1 MTVRNLDSLFRPE
14 SVAVIGASNT
24 PGSVGTVVFRNML
37 RAGFGGVVTP
47 INPRHKAVQGVR
59 AYPRVSDA
67 PDAPDLAVL
76 CTPPA
81 TVPGL
86 IRELDEAGT
95 RAAVVL
101 TAGLAAQE
109 GPSGASLQQEMLE
122 AARPHRLRILGPN
135 CVGIMVPG
143 IGLNGSFAHLDVLP
157 GSLAFLSQ
165 SGALC
170 TAVLDWAS
178 AGGIGFS
185 HFVSLGDSADVDVGD
200 VLDYLGGEPETTAI
214 LLYLESIDE
223 ARKFMSAAR
232 AAARNKPVLVIKSGR
247 EPEGA
252 RAAASH
258 TGALAGADEVYD
270 AALSRTGMLR
280 VFEIDELFDAVE
292 TLARAK
298 PLRGD
303 RLAVLTNGGGPGVMA
318 ADALS
323 ARGGRLA
330 ELDGETVE
338 KLDGVLPDT
347 WSRGN
352 PVDIIGDAPGE
363 RYASAMQ
370 VLLDDPGI
378 DAILVLHTPTALASG
393 ADAARA
399 VVGAVRG
406 HGAGRNVLTSWLG
419 RETAREGRQILSAAG
434 LPTYRTPEHAVRA
447 FMHMVRY
454 RRNQEL
460 LMETPSSLLEDFV
473 AGTGEATEVIR
484 RALDEGRSMLTEPE
498 AKRVLAAYGIPVV
511 ETRIAANPSE
521 AAAVATE
528 IGFPVALKLLS
539 PDVTHKS
546 DVGGVALDLESA
558 YAVSGAAHTM
568 LERLTALRP
577 DAAVEGFTVQRMAR
591 RPRSHEL
598 IIGTATDP
606 AFGPVILFGQGGTAV
621 ELVQDRAVALPPL
634 NATLARELVS
644 RTRISRLLEGYRDR
658 PAADM
663 GAILEVLIKLSQ
675 LTIELPEVAEV
686 DVNPLLADEQGV
698 LALDARIRVALAPEH
713 GADRLAIRPYPK
725 ELEETVL
732 LRGGRTVLMRP
743 IRPEDEP
750 AHRELFRAFSDED
763 MRFRFFGLVRELPH
777 SQMARY
783 TQIDYD
789 REMAFIATDP
799 EEAPATKTL
808 GVVRVVADPDNTEAE
823 FAIIVRSD
831 MKGQGLGHALMEKAI
846 RYCRDRGT
854 GAIVGQVL
862 PDNHRMLALAE
873 SLGFAKRHD
882 PEAEVI
888 EVRLEL
894 PTAAARSLA
903 RGGRELSRRFDAIG

>member
-1 MTVRNLDSLFRPE
+1 MTVRNLDSLFRPN

-24 PGSVGTVVFRNML
+24 PDSVGTVVFRNML
-37 RAGFGGVVTP
+37 RAGFGGIVTP
-47 INPRHKAVQGVR
+47 INPRHTAVQGVR
-59 AYPRVSDA
+59 AYPRVSEA
-67 PDAPDLAVL
+67 PDPPDLAVI

-86 IRELDEAGT
+86 IRELGEVGS

-101 TAGLAAQE
+101 TAGLAAQK
-109 GPSGASLQQEMLE
+109 GPSGGTLQEEMLE

-135 CVGIMVPG
+135 CVGLMVPG

-165 SGALC
+165 SGGLC

-232 AAARNKPVLVIKSGR
+232 SAARNKPVLVIKSGR

-298 PLRGD
+298 PLLGD

-330 ELDGETVE
+330 RLSDETID
-338 KLDGVLPDT
+338 KLDAVLPAT

-363 RYASAMQ
+363 RYAGAMLA
-370 VLLDDPGI
+370 LLDDPDV

-393 ADAARA
+393 VDAARA
-399 VVGAVRG
+399 IIAAVKE

-419 RETAREGRQILSAAG
+419 RETAAKGREILRAAG
-434 LPTYRTPEHAVRA
+434 IPTYGTPEHAVRA

-460 LMETPSSLLEDFV
+460 LMETPPSLAEDFV
-473 AGTGEATEVIR
+473 AGTSEAAEVIR
-484 RALDEGRSMLTEPE
+484 LALDEGRSMLTEPE
-498 AKRVLAAYGIPVV
+498 AKTVLGAYGIPIV
-511 ETRIAANPSE
+511 ETRIAATPTE
-521 AAAVATE
+521 AAEVAADL
-528 IGFPVALKLLS
+528 GFPVALKLLS
-539 PDVTHKS
+539 KDVTHKS

-568 LERLTALRP
+568 LERISALRP
-577 DAAVEGFTVQRMAR
+577 DARVEGFTVQQMAR

-598 IIGTATDP
+598 IVGTATDP
-606 AFGPVILFGQGGTAV
+606 VFGPVILFGQGGTAV

-644 RTRISRLLEGYRDR
+644 RTRIARLLEGYRDR
-658 PAADM
+658 PPADM
-663 GAILEVLIKLSQ
+663 EAILETLIKLSQ
-675 LTIELPEVAEV
+675 LTIDLREVAEV
-686 DVNPLLADEQGV
+686 DVNPLLADEEGV
-698 LALDARIRVALAPEH
+698 LALDARIRVEPAPEG
-713 GADRLAIRPYPK
+713 GAGRLAIRPYPK
-725 ELEETVL
+725 ELEEAVT
-732 LRGGRTVLMRP
+732 LRGGSTVLMRP

-750 AHRELFRAFSDED
+750 AHRDLFRAFSNED

-799 EEAPATKTL
+799 EEAPDTKTL
-808 GVVRVVADPDNTEAE
+808 GVVRVVSDPDNTEAE

-831 MKGQGLGHALMEKAI
+831 MKGQGLGHALMEKVI

-862 PDNHRMLALAE
+862 LDNHRMLKLAE
-873 SLGFAKRHD
+873 TLGFSKHYDAS
-882 PEAEVI
+882 AEVV

-894 PTAAARSLA
+894 TAAEGALR
-903 RGGRELSRRFDAIG
+903 

>member
-1 MTVRNLDSLFRPE
+1 MTIRNMDFLFRPS

-24 PGSVGTVVFRNML
+24 PSSVGTVVFRNML
-37 RAGFGGVVTP
+37 GAGFGGIVTP
-47 INPRHKAVQGVR
+47 INPRHEAVQGVR
-59 AYPRVSDA
+59 AYPTVSDA
-67 PDAPDLAVL
+67 PDPPDLAVI

-86 IRELDEAGT
+86 IGELGEAGT

-109 GPSGASLQQEMLE
+109 GPSGASLQQEMLD

-135 CVGIMVPG
+135 CVGLMVPG
-143 IGLNGSFAHLDVLP
+143 IGLNASFAHLDVLP

-170 TAVLDWAS
+170 TAVLDWAT

-185 HFVSLGDSADVDVGD
+185 HFVSLGDSVDVDVGD
-200 VLDYLGGEPETTAI
+200 VLDYLSGEPQTTAI

-303 RLAVLTNGGGPGVMA
+303 RLAILTNGGGPGVMA

-323 ARGGRLA
+323 AGGGRLA
-330 ELDGETVE
+330 ELAADTIE
-338 KLDGVLPDT
+338 KLNEVLPAT

-363 RYASAMQ
+363 RYASANQ
-370 VLLDDPGI
+370 ALLEDPGV

-393 ADAARA
+393 VDAAEA
-399 VVGAVRG
+399 IVASVRE
-406 HGAGRNVLTSWLG
+406 HGKYRNVLTSWLG
-419 RETAREGRQILSAAG
+419 RETAEKARDILRSAGIPA
-434 LPTYRTPEHAVRA
+434 YSTPEHAVRA

-460 LMETPSSLLEDFV
+460 LMETPPSLLEDFE
-473 AGTGEATEVIR
+473 AGTDEAAQVIR
-484 RALDEGRSMLTEPE
+484 HAMDEGRSMLTEPE
-498 AKRVLAAYGIPVV
+498 AKTVLAAYGIPVV
-511 ETRIAANPSE
+511 ETRIAANPTE
-521 AAAVATE
+521 AAE
-528 IGFPVALKLLS
+528 IAAEMGFPVAVKLLS

-568 LERLTALRP
+568 LERLSGLMP
-577 DAAVEGFTVQRMAR
+577 DARVEGFTVQRMAR

-606 AFGPVILFGQGGTAV
+606 VFGPVILFGHGGTAV
-621 ELVQDRAVALPPL
+621 EAVGDRAVALPPL
-634 NATLARELVS
+634 NATLARELIS
-644 RTRISRLLEGYRDR
+644 RTRISKLLAGFRDR
-658 PAADM
+658 PPADM
-663 GAILEVLIKLSQ
+663 EAILEALIKLSQ
-675 LTIELPEVAEV
+675 LTIDLPEVAEI
-686 DVNPLLADEQGV
+686 DVNPLLADDEGV
-698 LALDARIRVALAPEH
+698 LALDARIRVEPAPDG
-713 GADRLAIRPYPK
+713 GAGRLAIRPYPK
-725 ELEETVL
+725 QLEETVV
-732 LRGGRTVLMRP
+732 LRGGRTVFMRP

-750 AHRELFRAFSDED
+750 AHRELFRAFSDQD

-799 EEAPATKTL
+799 EEAETTTL
-808 GVVRVVADPDNTEAE
+808 GVVRVVTDPDNREAE

-831 MKGQGLGHALMEKAI
+831 LKGQGMGHALMEKVI
-846 RYCRDRGT
+846 RYCRNRGT
-854 GAIVGQVL
+854 GAVVGQVL
-862 PDNHRMLALAE
+862 PDNRAMLALAE
-873 SLGFAKRHD
+873 SLGFTKHLNTED
-882 PEAEVI
+882 GVV

-894 PTAAARSLA
+894 PAPAETAAATTGA
-903 RGGRELSRRFDAIG
+903 

>member
-1 MTVRNLDSLFRPE
+1 MTVRNLDSLFRPH

-37 RAGFGGVVTP
+37 RAGFGGIVTP
-47 INPRHKAVQGVR
+47 VNPRHTAVQGVR
-59 AYPRVSDA
+59 AYPTVGEA
-67 PDAPDLAVL
+67 PDPPDLAVI

-86 IRELDEAGT
+86 IRELGEAGS

-101 TAGLAAQE
+101 TAGLASQE
-109 GPSGASLQQEMLE
+109 GPSGASLQAEMLE

-143 IGLNGSFAHLDVLP
+143 IGLDGSFAHLDVLP

-165 SGALC
+165 SGGLC
-170 TAVLDWAS
+170 TAVLDWAN

-303 RLAVLTNGGGPGVMA
+303 RLAILTNGGGPGVMA

-330 ELDGETVE
+330 ELDDATIDE
-338 KLDGVLPDT
+338 LDAVLPAT

-370 VLLDDPGI
+370 ALLDDPGV
-378 DAILVLHTPTALASG
+378 DAILILHTPTALASG

-399 VVGAVRG
+399 VVAAVRE
-406 HGAGRNVLTSWLG
+406 HGAPRNVLTSWLG
-419 RETAREGRQILSAAG
+419 RETAEGGRQILRAAG
-434 LPTYRTPEHAVRA
+434 LPTYGTPEHAVRA

-460 LMETPSSLLEDFV
+460 LMETPPSLLEDFS
-473 AGTGEATEVIR
+473 AETGETLEVIR
-484 RALDEGRSMLTEPE
+484 HALDEGRSMLTEPE
-498 AKRVLAAYGIPVV
+498 AKSVLAAYGIPVV
-511 ETRIAANPSE
+511 ETRIAADPSE
-521 AAAVATE
+521 AAAVAAE
-528 IGFPVALKLLS
+528 LGFPVALKLLS

-568 LERLTALRP
+568 LERLSALRP
-577 DAAVEGFTVQRMAR
+577 EARVEGFTVQRMAR

-598 IIGTATDP
+598 ILGTATDP
-606 AFGPVILFGQGGTAV
+606 VFGPVILFGQGGTAV

-644 RTRISRLLEGYRDR
+644 RTRISKLLEGYRDR

-663 GAILEVLIKLSQ
+663 DAILGTLIRLSQ
-675 LTIELPEVAEV
+675 LTIDLPEVAEI
-686 DVNPLLADEQGV
+686 DVNPLLADDEGV
-698 LALDARIRVALAPEH
+698 LALDARIRVAPTPKD

-732 LRGGRTVLMRP
+732 LRGGCTVLMRP

-750 AHRELFRAFSDED
+750 AHRDLFRAFSEED

-799 EEAPATKTL
+799 EKAPDTTL

-831 MKGQGLGHALMEKAI
+831 MKGQGLGHALMDKVI
-846 RYCRDRGT
+846 RYCGDHGT
-854 GAIVGQVL
+854 ETIVGQVL
-862 PDNHRMLALAE
+862 PDNHRMLALVE
-873 SLGFAKRHD
+873 TLGFTKHHD
-882 PEAEVI
+882 GVAEVV
-888 EVRLEL
+888 EVRLAL
-894 PTAAARSLA
+894 PAASGPRP
-903 RGGRELSRRFDAIG
+903 

>member
-1 MTVRNLDSLFRPE
+1 MSVRNLESLFRPS
-14 SVAVIGASNT
+14 SVAVIGASDT

-37 RAGFGGVVTP
+37 RAGFSGIVTP
-47 INPRHKAVQGVR
+47 VNPRHTAVQGVR
-59 AYPRVSDA
+59 AYPTVSEA
-67 PDAPDLAVL
+67 PDPPDLAVI

-86 IRELDEAGT
+86 IRELGEAGS

-109 GPSGASLQQEMLE
+109 GPSGATLQEEMLE

-165 SGALC
+165 SGGLC
-170 TAVLDWAS
+170 TAVLDWAN

-298 PLRGD
+298 PLLGD

-323 ARGGRLA
+323 AKGGRLA
-330 ELDGETVE
+330 ELTEETID
-338 KLDGVLPDT
+338 KLDAVLPTT

-363 RYASAMQ
+363 RYAGAMQ
-370 VLLDDPGI
+370 ALLDDPGV

-399 VVGAVRG
+399 IIAAVQE
-406 HGAGRNVLTSWLG
+406 HGARRNVLTSWLG
-419 RETAREGRQILSAAG
+419 RETAAKGREILRAAG
-434 LPTYRTPEHAVRA
+434 IPTYGTPEHAVRA

-460 LMETPSSLLEDFV
+460 LMETPPSLLEDFA
-473 AGTGEATEVIR
+473 AGSGEAMEVIR
-484 RALDEGRSMLTEPE
+484 LALEEGRAMLTEPE
-498 AKRVLAAYGIPVV
+498 AKTVLAAYGIPIV
-511 ETRIAANPSE
+511 ETRIATNPSE
-521 AAAVATE
+521 AAEVAAE
-528 IGFPVALKLLS
+528 LGFPVALKLLS

-568 LERLTALRP
+568 LERLSAHRP
-577 DAAVEGFTVQRMAR
+577 EARVDGFTVQRMAR

-598 IIGTATDP
+598 IVGTATDP
-606 AFGPVILFGQGGTAV
+606 VFGPVILFGQGGTAV

-644 RTRISRLLEGYRDR
+644 RTRISKLLEGYRDR
-658 PAADM
+658 PPADM
-663 GAILEVLIKLSQ
+663 EAILETLIKLSQ
-675 LTIELPEVAEV
+675 LTIDLPEVAEI
-686 DVNPLLADEQGV
+686 DVNPLLADEEGV
-698 LALDARIRVALAPEH
+698 LALDARIRVEPASED
-713 GADRLAIRPYPK
+713 GAGRLAIRPYPK
-725 ELEETVL
+725 ELEETVT
-732 LRGGRTVLMRP
+732 LRGGSTVLMRP

-750 AHRELFRAFSDED
+750 AHRDLFRAFSNED

-799 EEAPATKTL
+799 EESTDTKTL

-831 MKGQGLGHALMEKAI
+831 MKRQGLGHALMEKVI
-846 RYCRDRGT
+846 DYCRDRGT
-854 GAIVGQVL
+854 EAIVGQVL
-862 PDNHRMLALAE
+862 LDNHRMLKLAE
-873 SLGFAKRHD
+873 TLGFTKHYDAA
-882 PEAEVI
+882 AEVV

-894 PTAAARSLA
+894 PAADGGSL
-903 RGGRELSRRFDAIG
+903 

>member
-1 MTVRNLDSLFRPE
+1 
-14 SVAVIGASNT
+14 VAVIGASNT
-24 PGSVGTVVFRNML
+24 PDSVGTVVFRNML
-37 RAGFGGVVTP
+37 RAGFGGIVTP
-47 INPRHKAVQGVR
+47 INPRHAAVQGVR
-59 AYPRVSDA
+59 AYATVSEA
-67 PDAPDLAVL
+67 PDPPDMAVI

-86 IRELDEAGT
+86 IRELGEAGT

-101 TAGLAAQE
+101 TAGLASLE
-109 GPSGASLQQEMLE
+109 GPSGASLQHEMLE
-122 AARPHRLRILGPN
+122 AARPYRLRILGPN

-143 IGLNGSFAHLDVLP
+143 IGLNGSFAHLDVLS

-165 SGALC
+165 SGGLC

-178 AGGIGFS
+178 AGDIGFS

-200 VLDYLGGEPETTAI
+200 VLDYLGGDPQTTAI

-252 RAAASH
+252 KAAASH

-323 ARGGRLA
+323 ERGGRLA
-330 ELDGETVE
+330 ELSAETID
-338 KLDGVLPDT
+338 KLGAVLPAT

-363 RYASAMQ
+363 RYAGAMQ
-370 VLLDDPGI
+370 ALLDNPGV

-399 VVGAVRG
+399 VVAAVRE

-419 RETAREGRQILSAAG
+419 RKTATEGRQILRGAG
-434 LPTYRTPEHAVRA
+434 IPTYGTPEHAVRA

-454 RRNQEL
+454 RRNQDL
-460 LMETPSSLLEDFV
+460 LMETPPSLLEDFV
-473 AGTGEATEVIR
+473 AGAGEAMEVIR
-484 RALDEGRSMLTEPE
+484 QALDEGRSMLTEPE
-498 AKRVLAAYGIPVV
+498 AKTVLGAYGIPVV
-511 ETRIAANPSE
+511 ETRIAADPSE
-521 AAAVATE
+521 AAEVATE
-528 IGFPVALKLLS
+528 LGFPVALKILS

-558 YAVSGAAHTM
+558 FAVSGAAHTM
-568 LERLTALRP
+568 LERLSALRP
-577 DAAVEGFTVQRMAR
+577 EALVEGFTVQRMAR

-598 IIGTATDP
+598 IVGTATDP
-606 AFGPVILFGQGGTAV
+606 VFGPVILFGQGGTAV

-644 RTRISRLLEGYRDR
+644 RTRISKLLAGYRDR
-658 PAADM
+658 PPADM
-663 GAILEVLIKLSQ
+663 EAILETLIKLSQ
-675 LTIELPEVAEV
+675 LTIDLPEVAEI
-686 DVNPLLADEQGV
+686 DVNPLLADEEGV
-698 LALDARIRVALAPEH
+698 LALDARIRVERAPED
-713 GADRLAIRPYPK
+713 GAGRLAIRPYPK
-725 ELEETVL
+725 ELEETVT
-732 LRGGRTVLMRP
+732 LRGGSAVLMRP

-750 AHRELFRAFSDED
+750 AHRDLFRAFSNED

-799 EEAPATKTL
+799 EESTDTKTL

-831 MKGQGLGHALMEKAI
+831 MKGQGLGHALMEKVI
-846 RYCRDRGT
+846 RYCHDRGT
-854 GAIVGQVL
+854 EAIVGQVL
-862 PDNHRMLALAE
+862 LDNHRMLTLAE
-873 SLGFAKRHD
+873 TLGFKKHYDAA
-882 PEAEVI
+882 AEIV

-894 PTAAARSLA
+894 PAATGPRS
-903 RGGRELSRRFDAIG
+903 RP

>member
-1 MTVRNLDSLFRPE
+1 MTVRNLDSLFRPT

-24 PGSVGTVVFRNML
+24 SGSVGTVVFRNML
-37 RAGFGGVVTP
+37 RAGFGGIVTP
-47 INPRHKAVQGVR
+47 VNPRHTAVQGVR
-59 AYPRVSDA
+59 AYATVSEA
-67 PDAPDLAVL
+67 PDPPDLAVI
-76 CTPPA
+76 CTPPE

-86 IRELDEAGT
+86 IGELGEVGT

-101 TAGLAAQE
+101 TAGLASQE

-143 IGLNGSFAHLDVLP
+143 IGLNGSFAHLDVIP
-157 GSLAFLSQ
+157 GSLAFVSQ
-165 SGALC
+165 SGGLC

-200 VLDYLGGEPETTAI
+200 VLDYLGGDPETTAI

-232 AAARNKPVLVIKSGR
+232 AAARNKPTLVIKSGR
-247 EPEGA
+247 RPEGA

-330 ELDGETVE
+330 ELADETIV
-338 KLDGVLPDT
+338 KLDAVLPVT

-370 VLLDDPGI
+370 SLLDDPGI
-378 DAILVLHTPTALASG
+378 DAILILHTPTALASG

-399 VVGAVRG
+399 VVATVRE
-406 HGAGRNVLTSWLG
+406 HGAHRNVLTSWLG
-419 RETAREGRQILSAAG
+419 RQTAEGGREILRAAG
-434 LPTYRTPEHAVRA
+434 IPTYRTPEHAVRA
-447 FMHMVRY
+447 FTHMVRY

-460 LMETPSSLLEDFV
+460 LMETPPSLLEDF
-473 AGTGEATEVIR
+473 AAETGETAELID
-484 RALDEGRSMLTEPE
+484 RALDEGRSWLTEPE
-498 AKRVLAAYGIPVV
+498 AKKVLAAYGIPVV
-511 ETRIAANPSE
+511 ETRIAVNPSE
-521 AAAVATE
+521 AAEVASGL
-528 IGFPVALKLLS
+528 GFPVALKLLS

-568 LERLTALRP
+568 LERLSALRP
-577 DAAVEGFTVQRMAR
+577 EATVEGFTVQRMAR

-598 IIGTATDP
+598 IVGTATDP
-606 AFGPVILFGQGGTAV
+606 VFGPVILFGQGGTAV
-621 ELVQDRAVALPPL
+621 ELIQDRAVALPPL

-644 RTRISRLLEGYRDR
+644 RTRVFKLLEGYRDR
-658 PAADM
+658 PPADM
-663 GAILEVLIKLSQ
+663 DAILETLIKLSQ
-675 LTIELPEVAEV
+675 LTIDLPEVAEV
-686 DVNPLLADEQGV
+686 DVNPLLADEEGV
-698 LALDARIRVALAPEH
+698 LALDARIRVATAPEG

-750 AHRELFRAFSDED
+750 AHRELFRAFSKED

-799 EEAPATKTL
+799 EGAPDMTL
-808 GVVRVVADPDNTEAE
+808 GVVRVVADPDNTETE
-823 FAIIVRSD
+823 FAIIIRSD
-831 MKGQGLGHALMEKAI
+831 MKGQGLGHALMDKVI

-854 GAIVGQVL
+854 GSIVGQVL

-873 SLGFAKRHD
+873 TLGFTKHYDVA
-882 PEAEVI
+882 AEIV

-894 PTAAARSLA
+894 PRAN
-903 RGGRELSRRFDAIG
+903 GGVHP